1 MIFFFLIWRCQINL
15 SYFPMPFWLHYLT
28 CIGLRSLVLLWR
40 RFFGFTCRSS
50 SAKLTDEAKPSEPIV
65 SSSENVAS
73 FSESKL
79 ISNPESEPSRPY
91 KHFGSMVAKRL
102 VVHKHWALDHRTLAG
117 TRSGVGGSAVLLLD
131 KCNTLI
137 TAIEFRVGVYFSVA
151 VFRFVIILF
160 LNRKFHTH
168 FFVGNSFRHINLFLA
183 DTYIRGA
190 DTFRRKSEKG

>member
-1 MIFFFLIWRCQINL
+1 MQ
-15 SYFPMPFWLHYLT
+15 FWLHYLT

-137 TAIEFRVGVYFSVA
+137 TAIEFRVGGIFCSGRFQVRDHFIRKSQISYSL
-151 VFRFVIILF
+151 FRREFVS
-160 LNRKFHTH
+160 TH
-168 FFVGNSFRHINLFLA
+168 KPFFLA
-183 DTYIRGA
+183 NTYIRA
-190 DTFRRKSEKG
+190 LTLSEENRKRVNTCFL